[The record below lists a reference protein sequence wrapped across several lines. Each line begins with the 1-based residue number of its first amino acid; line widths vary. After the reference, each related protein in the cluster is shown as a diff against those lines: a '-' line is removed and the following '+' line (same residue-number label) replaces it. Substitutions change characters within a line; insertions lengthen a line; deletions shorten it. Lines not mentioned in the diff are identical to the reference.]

1 MAAQPET
8 AARARAQV
16 DHTAMMYPS
25 YKPYTAADS
34 PNVLHYGL
42 LFEVAG
48 TGFKF
53 DKHWYMA
60 FDALACPP
68 SGVWGRD
75 RFGRPTGGLF
85 PHPPNPL
92 MLTSQA
98 RASPATRARTPAPR
112 ARTTLL
118 PGSPGPLSRGRL
130 RAAPSRCRASLRTTH
145 RCLTCYVRPHALS
158 VRPHGTS
165 RMADTG
171 PAAGSRLARRYLVR
185 LSAVKEHNDTGTY
198 CH

>member
-1 MAAQPET
+1 MRAQVERAALLQGPGALRGDG
-8 AARARAQV
+8 AARACCTRAQV

-68 SGVWGRD
+68 SGVWGHD

-98 RASPATRARTPAPR
+98 RRAAAPHPCHTLAPPRLPAVLNPCCAA
-112 ARTTLL
+112 A
-118 PGSPGPLSRGRL
+118 RGR
-130 RAAPSRCRASLRTTH
+130 RPPSAAPVPGQH
-145 RCLTCYVRPHALS
+145 HCLTCYVRPHAWS
-158 VRPHGTS
+158 VRPHGTY
-165 RMADTG
+165 RLADTR
-171 PAAGSRLARRYLVR
+171 PAAGRCFTRR
-185 LSAVKEHNDTGTY
+185 
-198 CH
+198 